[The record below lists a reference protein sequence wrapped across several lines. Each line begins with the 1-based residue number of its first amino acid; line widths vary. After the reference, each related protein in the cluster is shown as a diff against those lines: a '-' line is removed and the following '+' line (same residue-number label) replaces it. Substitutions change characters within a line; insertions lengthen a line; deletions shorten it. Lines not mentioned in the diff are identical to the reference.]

1 MVPRVFINNKKNKIE
16 YSCIHV
22 LIDQHLINYHL
33 EGDNIL
39 IYIYQGIILFTFTRY
54 IYYFYIS
61 TLCIICHIMCA

>member
-39 IYIYQGIILFTFTRY
+39 IYIYNIIYLYQVYILFLH
-54 IYYFYIS
+54 FYIMHNLS
-61 TLCIICHIMCA
+61 YYVCMML